1 MIVKKGGQG
10 SRDSGLRREATRVIN
25 AQQKEGPE
33 SETDKYKVSNTHCLD
48 SKLCSEVSLRSA
60 LPVFS
65 SATLWTVRTSVRTAW
80 KLDPYRGGM
89 AEKLLPQLH
98 RTCGQH
104 PGAPNKPS
112 ALPCP
117 AVTAGLLAQR
127 CPASQPLGLS
137 STAAPLTNAGSF
149 RRSFLLLLL

>member
-1 MIVKKGGQG
+1 MIVKEGGQG
-10 SRDSGLRREATRVIN
+10 SRYGGLRREATSVID

-33 SETDKYKVSNTHCLD
+33 SETDKYKVSDTHCLD
-48 SKLCSEVSLRSA
+48 SKLCSEVSLHSA

-65 SATLWTVRTSVRTAW
+65 STTLWTVRTSVRTAW

-104 PGAPNKPS
+104 PGAPNKPCAWEPALTVLQGCWLRGAPPANPWVS
-112 ALPCP
+112 AQL
-117 AVTAGLLAQR
+117 
-127 CPASQPLGLS
+127 QPL
-137 STAAPLTNAGSF
+137 
-149 RRSFLLLLL
+149 